1 MLAAAAGL
9 AGGGGGGGAGT
20 SVQTKNSSEAKSG
33 NNLNMPMDL
42 QLNSGAGNRGFVNN
56 FVTGGSTLDTDQSS
70 SGGGTSA
77 GASSWLPWAIGVA
90 VLGFIAF
97 FFFRRG

>member
-9 AGGGGGGGAGT
+9 AGGGGGGGT
-20 SVQTKNSSEAKSG
+20 SVETKNSSEAKSG
-33 NNLNMPMDL
+33 NKLNMPMDL

-56 FVTGGSTLDTDQSS
+56 FVTGGSTLDTDQSA

-90 VLGFIAF
+90 VLGFIAWF
-97 FFFRRG
+97 VFKR